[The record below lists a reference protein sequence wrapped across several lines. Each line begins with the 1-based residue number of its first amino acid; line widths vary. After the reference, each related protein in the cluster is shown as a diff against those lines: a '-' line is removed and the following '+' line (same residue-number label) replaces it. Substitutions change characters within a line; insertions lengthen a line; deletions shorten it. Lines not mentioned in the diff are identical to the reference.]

1 MTFSRRTQ
9 ENLLAGLLLAT
20 FVGFFVLSLGY
31 SPRSRLV
38 PLPIS
43 VLGMILS
50 GAQLIWQNLRKN
62 DDLSI
67 DVLDFVAGHEKHT
80 AVLEEE
86 AAQAEAGAPVPV
98 TGWKAHLMKSEAGAF
113 GILAALIGAFL
124 VLGPLPAVFL
134 FTLFYLVLSKQCSPV
149 RGTAYAILCTGI
161 LYLTFDVV
169 LGVEMNRGLAA
180 PLFDSLGI

>member
-9 ENLLAGLLLAT
+9 ENLLAGLLLLT
-20 FVGFFVLSLGY
+20 FIGFFYLSLGY

-38 PLPIS
+38 PLPIA
-43 VLGMILS
+43 VLGIVLS
-50 GAQLIWQNLRKN
+50 TAQLIWQNFRRN
-62 DDLSI
+62 TDLSI

-86 AAQAEAGAPVPV
+86 AAQAEAGTPAPA
-98 TGWKAHLMKSEAGAF
+98 TGWKARLMKSEAGAF

-134 FTLFYLVLSKQCSPV
+134 FTLFYLVLSRQCSPV
-149 RGTAYAILCTGI
+149 RGAVYAVLCTGI
-161 LYLTFDVV
+161 LYLMFDVV

-180 PLFDSLGI
+180 PLFESLGI